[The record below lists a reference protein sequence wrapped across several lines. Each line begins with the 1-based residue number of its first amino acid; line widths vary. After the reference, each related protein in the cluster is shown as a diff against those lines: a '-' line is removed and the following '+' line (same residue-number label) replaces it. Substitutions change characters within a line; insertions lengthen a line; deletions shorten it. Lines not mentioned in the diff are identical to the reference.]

1 MPGSAVRILLVD
13 DHAMFREGLYRL
25 LAAEAGFTLVGQTGL
40 GKDARGLVAELA
52 PDVLLLDLSLPDM
65 SGLDVMRE
73 LDLPRASVRVILLTA
88 SADNAQVLEALQLGA
103 RGLVLKEVAA
113 ATLIKA
119 IRCVMQGEYW
129 FGRQTVPNLVEALR
143 RLAAPE
149 PPSPADTLT
158 TRELRVIAGV
168 VEGRTNR
175 DIAGELGVS
184 EQTVKNHLTHI
195 FDKLGVSSRLELALY
210 ATERKLRL
218 RNRRSSS

>member
-1 MPGSAVRILLVD
+1 MPAPGVRILLVD
-13 DHAMFREGLYRL
+13 DHAMFREGLCRL
-25 LAAEAGFTLVGQTGL
+25 LAAEAGFTVIGQTGL
-40 GKDARGLVAELA
+40 GADARRLVAELA

-129 FGRQTVPNLVEALR
+129 FGRHTVPNLVEALR
-143 RLAAPE
+143 RLTAPG

>member
-1 MPGSAVRILLVD
+1 MPAPGVRILLVD
-13 DHAMFREGLYRL
+13 DHAMFREGLCRL
-25 LAAEAGFTLVGQTGL
+25 LAAEAGFTVIGQTGL
-40 GKDARGLVAELA
+40 GADARRLVAELA

-65 SGLDVMRE
+65 SGLDVMGE

-103 RGLVLKEVAA
+103 RGLVLKEAAA